1 MKVILAS
8 KSPRRVEILEKI
20 VKEFEVVQSNF
31 DENTIDFKGDI
42 AKYVKDLS
50 RNKAIEVSKRLNEP
64 SIVIAADTVVFQNGK
79 VLEKPKNEEDA
90 FSMLSSLSGN
100 THKVYSGICLINTY
114 DDTVV
119 TDCDCTE
126 VRFSELNPRQ
136 IRNYINSGEPMDKA
150 GAYGIQGLGGAFV
163 EGIKGCY
170 YNVMGLPL
178 NKLYKALENYDI
190 TILSMGMLISK

>member
-64 SIVIAADTVVFQNGK
+64 SIVIAADTVVFQDRK

-190 TILSMGMLISK
+190 TIL

>member
-42 AKYVKDLS
+42 EKYVKDLS

-64 SIVIAADTVVFQNGK
+64 SIVIAADTVVFQDGK
-79 VLEKPKNEEDA
+79 VLEKPNNEEDA

-190 TILSMGMLISK
+190 TIL

>member
-1 MKVILAS
+1 MKVLLAS

-31 DENTIDFKGDI
+31 DENTIDFKGDVE
-42 AKYVKDLS
+42 KYVKDLS

-79 VLEKPKNEEDA
+79 VLEKPKSEEDA

-126 VRFSELNPRQ
+126 VKFSELNPRQ

-163 EGIKGCY
+163 ERIEGCY

-190 TILSMGMLISK
+190 TIL

>member
-42 AKYVKDLS
+42 EKYVKDLS

-64 SIVIAADTVVFQNGK
+64 SIVIAADTVVFQDGK

-90 FSMLSSLSGN
+90 FSILSSLSGN

-190 TILSMGMLISK
+190 TIL

>member
-42 AKYVKDLS
+42 EKYVKDLS

-64 SIVIAADTVVFQNGK
+64 SIVIAADTVVFQDGK

-114 DDTVV
+114 NDTVV

-126 VRFSELNPRQ
+126 VKFSELNPRQ

-190 TILSMGMLISK
+190 TIL

>member
-42 AKYVKDLS
+42 EKYVKDLS

-64 SIVIAADTVVFQNGK
+64 SIVIAADTVVFQDGK

-190 TILSMGMLISK
+190 TIH

>member
-42 AKYVKDLS
+42 EEYVKDLS

-64 SIVIAADTVVFQNGK
+64 SIVIAADTVVFQSGK

-190 TILSMGMLISK
+190 TIL

>member
-42 AKYVKDLS
+42 EKYVKDLS

-126 VRFSELNPRQ
+126 VRFSELNSRQ

-190 TILSMGMLISK
+190 TIL

>member
-31 DENTIDFKGDI
+31 DENTIDFKGDVE
-42 AKYVKDLS
+42 KYVKDLS

-79 VLEKPKNEEDA
+79 VLGKPKNEEDA

-126 VRFSELNPRQ
+126 VKFSELNPRQ

-163 EGIKGCY
+163 ERIEGCY

-178 NKLYKALENYDI
+178 NKLYKALENYDM
-190 TILSMGMLISK
+190 TIL

>member
-42 AKYVKDLS
+42 EKYVKDLS
-50 RNKAIEVSKRLNEP
+50 RNKAIEVSKRLNEL
-64 SIVIAADTVVFQNGK
+64 SIVIAADTVVFQDGK

-190 TILSMGMLISK
+190 TIL

>member
-8 KSPRRVEILEKI
+8 KSPRRVDILEKI

-31 DENTIDFKGDI
+31 DENTIDFKGDVE
-42 AKYVKDLS
+42 KYVKDLS

-79 VLEKPKNEEDA
+79 VLEKPKSEEDA

-126 VRFSELNPRQ
+126 VKFSELNPRQ

-163 EGIKGCY
+163 ERIEGCY

-190 TILSMGMLISK
+190 TIL

>member
-42 AKYVKDLS
+42 EKYVKDLS

-64 SIVIAADTVVFQNGK
+64 SIVIAADTVVFQDGK

-163 EGIKGCY
+163 DGIKGCY

-190 TILSMGMLISK
+190 TIL

>member
-42 AKYVKDLS
+42 EKYVKDLS

-100 THKVYSGICLINTY
+100 THKVYSGVCIVNTENLDIESFVCETKVKFSKLT
-114 DDTVV
+114 DD
-119 TDCDCTE
+119 
-126 VRFSELNPRQ
+126 Q
-136 IRNYINSGEPMDKA
+136 IDRYIESKEPMDKA
-150 GAYGIQGLGGAFV
+150 GAYGIQGLGGVFV
-163 EGIKGCY
+163 EKIDGCY
-170 YNVMGLPL
+170 YNVMGLPI
-178 NKLYKALENYDI
+178 NKLNAFLCSYKI
-190 TILSMGMLISK
+190 TNL

>member
-1 MKVILAS
+1 MEIVLAS
-8 KSPRRVEILEKI
+8 KSPRRKELLKRVVNDFKIIESDFDEDSITFNGDVEEHVKLLARGKALA
-20 VKEFEVVQSNF
+20 VKEKVNNKSLIIGV
-31 DENTIDFKGDI
+31 DTIVF
-42 AKYVKDLS
+42 YN
-50 RNKAIEVSKRLNEP
+50 NKIL
-64 SIVIAADTVVFQNGK
+64 G
-79 VLEKPKNEEDA
+79 KPKNYDDA
-90 FSMLSSLSGN
+90 YGMLSVLSGN

-163 EGIKGCY
+163 ERIEGCY

-190 TILSMGMLISK
+190 TIL

>member
-42 AKYVKDLS
+42 EKYVKDLS

-150 GAYGIQGLGGAFV
+150 GPYGIQGLGGAFV

-190 TILSMGMLISK
+190 TIL

>member
-20 VKEFEVVQSNF
+20 VKEFEVVQSKF

-42 AKYVKDLS
+42 EKYVKDLS

-64 SIVIAADTVVFQNGK
+64 SIVIAADTVVFQDGK

-190 TILSMGMLISK
+190 TIL

>member
-42 AKYVKDLS
+42 EKYVKDLS

-64 SIVIAADTVVFQNGK
+64 SIVIAADTVVFQDGK

-163 EGIKGCY
+163 EGINGCY

-190 TILSMGMLISK
+190 TIL

>member
-42 AKYVKDLS
+42 EMYVKDLS

-64 SIVIAADTVVFQNGK
+64 SIVIAADTVVFQSGK

-190 TILSMGMLISK
+190 TIL

>member
-20 VKEFEVVQSNF
+20 VKEFEVVESNF

-42 AKYVKDLS
+42 EKYVKDLS
-50 RNKAIEVSKRLNEP
+50 RNKAIEVSKGLNEP

-114 DDTVV
+114 NDTVV

-163 EGIKGCY
+163 EGINGCY

-190 TILSMGMLISK
+190 TIL

>member
-42 AKYVKDLS
+42 EKYVKDLS

-64 SIVIAADTVVFQNGK
+64 SIVIAADTVVFQDGK

-114 DDTVV
+114 DDTVL

-190 TILSMGMLISK
+190 TIL

>member
-42 AKYVKDLS
+42 EKYVKDLS
-50 RNKAIEVSKRLNEP
+50 RNKAIEVSERLNEP

-163 EGIKGCY
+163 ERIEGCY

-190 TILSMGMLISK
+190 TIL

>member
-31 DENTIDFKGDI
+31 DENTIDFKGDVEN
-42 AKYVKDLS
+42 YVKDLS

-79 VLEKPKNEEDA
+79 VLEKPKSEEDA

-163 EGIKGCY
+163 ERIEGCY

-190 TILSMGMLISK
+190 TIL

>member
-31 DENTIDFKGDI
+31 DENTIDFKG
-42 AKYVKDLS
+42 VKDLS

-64 SIVIAADTVVFQNGK
+64 SIVIAADTVVFQDGK

-190 TILSMGMLISK
+190 TIL

>member
-31 DENTIDFKGDI
+31 DENTIDFKGDVE
-42 AKYVKDLS
+42 KYVKDLS

-79 VLEKPKNEEDA
+79 VLEKPKSEEDA

-126 VRFSELNPRQ
+126 VKFSELNPRQ
-136 IRNYINSGEPMDKA
+136 IRNYINSSEPMDKA

-163 EGIKGCY
+163 ERIEGCY

-178 NKLYKALENYDI
+178 NKLYKALENYDM
-190 TILSMGMLISK
+190 TIL

>member
-31 DENTIDFKGDI
+31 DENTIEFKGDI
-42 AKYVKDLS
+42 EKYVKDLS

-178 NKLYKALENYDI
+178 NKLYKALEEYDI
-190 TILSMGMLISK
+190 TIL

>member
-42 AKYVKDLS
+42 EKYVKDLS

-64 SIVIAADTVVFQNGK
+64 SIVISADTVVFQDGK

-190 TILSMGMLISK
+190 TIL

>member
-20 VKEFEVVQSNF
+20 VKEFEVVESNF

-42 AKYVKDLS
+42 EKYVKDLS

-100 THKVYSGICLINTY
+100 THKVYSGICLINAY
-114 DDTVV
+114 NDTVV

-163 EGIKGCY
+163 EGINGCY

-190 TILSMGMLISK
+190 TIL

>member
-31 DENTIDFKGDI
+31 DENTIDFKGDVE
-42 AKYVKDLS
+42 KYVKDLS
-50 RNKAIEVSKRLNEP
+50 INKAIEVSKRLNEP
-64 SIVIAADTVVFQNGK
+64 SIVIAADTVVFQNWK
-79 VLEKPKNEEDA
+79 VLEKPKSEEDA

-126 VRFSELNPRQ
+126 VKFSELNPRQ
-136 IRNYINSGEPMDKA
+136 IRNYINSSEPMDKA

-163 EGIKGCY
+163 ERIEGCY

-178 NKLYKALENYDI
+178 NKLYKALENYDM
-190 TILSMGMLISK
+190 TIL

>member
-42 AKYVKDLS
+42 EKYVKDLS
-50 RNKAIEVSKRLNEP
+50 RNKAIEGSKRLNEP

-190 TILSMGMLISK
+190 TIL

>member
-42 AKYVKDLS
+42 EKYVKDLS

-64 SIVIAADTVVFQNGK
+64 SIVIAADTVVFQDGK

-114 DDTVV
+114 EDTVV

-190 TILSMGMLISK
+190 TIL

>member
-20 VKEFEVVQSNF
+20 VKEFKVVQSNF

-42 AKYVKDLS
+42 EKYVKDLS
-50 RNKAIEVSKRLNEP
+50 KNKAIEVSKRLNEP
-64 SIVIAADTVVFQNGK
+64 SIVIAADTVVFQDGK

-190 TILSMGMLISK
+190 TIL

>member
-31 DENTIDFKGDI
+31 DENTIDFKGDVE
-42 AKYVKDLS
+42 KYVKDLS
-50 RNKAIEVSKRLNEP
+50 INKAIEVSKRLNEP
-64 SIVIAADTVVFQNGK
+64 SIVIAADTVVFQDGK

-126 VRFSELNPRQ
+126 VKFSELNPRQ

-178 NKLYKALENYDI
+178 NKLYKALENYDM
-190 TILSMGMLISK
+190 TIL

>member
-42 AKYVKDLS
+42 EKYVKDLS

-163 EGIKGCY
+163 ERIEGCY

-190 TILSMGMLISK
+190 TIL

>member
-42 AKYVKDLS
+42 EKYVKDLS

-119 TDCDCTE
+119 TDYDCTE
-126 VRFSELNPRQ
+126 VRFSELSPRQ

-178 NKLYKALENYDI
+178 NKLYKALENYNI
-190 TILSMGMLISK
+190 TIL

>member
-42 AKYVKDLS
+42 EKYVKDLS

-64 SIVIAADTVVFQNGK
+64 SIVIAADTVVFQDGK

-126 VRFSELNPRQ
+126 VKFSELNPRQ

-163 EGIKGCY
+163 ERIEGCY

-190 TILSMGMLISK
+190 TIL